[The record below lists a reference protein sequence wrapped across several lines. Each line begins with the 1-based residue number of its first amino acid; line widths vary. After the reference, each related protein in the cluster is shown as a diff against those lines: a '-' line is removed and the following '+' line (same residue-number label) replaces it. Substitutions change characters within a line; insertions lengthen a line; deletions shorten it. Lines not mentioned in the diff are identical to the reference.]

1 MKKILTSFILVLFAL
16 VLVACKTTEYTV
28 SFETNG
34 GSAVADVVVEKDDKV
49 GQPAS
54 PTRDGYIF
62 DGWYTSEQLTT
73 AYNWNAA
80 VTEDLVLYAKW
91 TELAEDQYVVSF
103 DSQGG
108 SFVAPIIVEDG
119 EAVAKPAN
127 PIREGYNFVAWNLN
141 NSAYNFATPVT
152 GNLSLVAT
160 WALKGQT
167 TKAETYYT
175 YISET
180 TNLNP
185 YSETLANASDLYS
198 LVSDALYE
206 GDYDWATAIDEGI
219 ADEVGDFTNTANLP
233 FNYFPAMAADL
244 PEDVLGNGT
253 VWRVELKSN
262 LQFVDGTPINAHTF
276 DYSYQQLLDP
286 LLLNARATNLFE
298 TDALPLVNGRK
309 YFEQNSPD
317 TDALGII
324 MYTVGGV
331 QYSVEN
337 AYYGKTDG
345 GYDIYHV
352 ENMYEDLIGPDGEL
366 AFVEDWGDA
375 AYGSNGWVLETE
387 ADAYFKV
394 GTDEKIYAPYAGW
407 TLDGVAF
414 PSVTDLPEGVEIK
427 AGAAQYAGAR
437 PAYMDAEGNRPAEL
451 DEDGIPV
458 GGEET
463 YDNAIEVLWSEVGF
477 KVIDDLTM
485 EFTLTSKKSQ
495 WQVMTQLSSAI
506 TSVVHPENFE
516 AGLIEDGTRTTYG
529 TIDNPLVA
537 FGAYELTEWEP
548 GAFFIFTRNEDFYA
562 ADDYD
567 IKTLRYD
574 IISDQSVAVAEFI
587 KGNLDV
593 AGVSGEYF
601 PVYENSEYLKLTPA
615 TTFFRFAFSLD
626 RGRDDD
632 PSNDTPIMQD
642 PDFRLALYFATDRE
656 TFVTDVRSPGYAT
669 QAILGPLYY
678 SSEQNPFS
686 YRASEQG
693 QDVMADFSP
702 DTFGY
707 DPVQA
712 KSLFDAAYAQAV
724 TDGLYEDGEVVKIE
738 FVFFDAESN
747 HTMAN
752 WLESTWENI
761 FGAKF
766 DLVKTPV
773 DNDTLDGI
781 WDNGNFD
788 LTFGGWQGMQFWAP
802 GMLQVYSDVWGAP
815 YILEVG
821 FETGNAE
828 LEVDL
833 ARGKVAVTTW
843 LAELEAITEPTET
856 DLNYI
861 DLFEEFLA
869 GFDGDMYTATYD
881 ELGRDIYYVV
891 LDYDLYDGRDVDFD
905 NITAAMEG
913 ELLRQMIN
921 IPLFTTVG
929 ASIYSSRVVF
939 DAQEYHARMGWGGL
953 KYMSLAS

>member
-1 MKKILTSFILVLFAL
+1 MKRILTSFIVLLFAL
-16 VLVACKTTEYTV
+16 ALVACKTTEYTV
-28 SFETNG
+28 SFNSNG
-34 GSAVADVVVEKDDKV
+34 GSAVTAIVVEKDGKV
-49 GQPAS
+49 VQPAS
-54 PTRDGYIF
+54 PTRDGF
-62 DGWYTSEQLTT
+62 VFNGWFTSEQLTT
-73 AYNWNAA
+73 AYDWNDA
-80 VTEDLVLYAKW
+80 VTKDLVLYAKW
-91 TELAEDQYVVSF
+91 TAIAEDQFIVSF

-108 SFVAPIIVEDG
+108 SFIAPVIVEDG
-119 EAVAKPAN
+119 DPVAKPAN
-127 PIREGYNFVAWNLN
+127 PIRTGYNFVAWTLN
-141 NSAYNFATPVT
+141 GVAYDFATPVT
-152 GNLSLVAT
+152 GNISLIAT
-160 WALKGQT
+160 WAVKGQT
-167 TKAETYYT
+167 TKAETYRT

-185 YSETLANASDLYS
+185 YSETLANASDLYG
-198 LVSDALYE
+198 LVSDALYS
-206 GDYDWATAIDEGI
+206 GDYDWATAIEEGI
-219 ADEVGDFTNTANLP
+219 ATEVGDFTNTAQLP
-233 FNYFPAMAADL
+233 FNYFPAMAASL
-244 PEDVLGNGT
+244 PVDVLGNGT
-253 VWRVELKSN
+253 VWRVTLKNN
-262 LQFVDGTPINAHTF
+262 LQFVDGTPINANTF

-298 TDALPLVNGRK
+298 TDSLPLVNGKK
-309 YFEQNSPD
+309 YFEQMSPD
-317 TDALGII
+317 TDELGMV
-324 MYTVGGV
+324 MYTIDGV

-337 AYYGKTDG
+337 AYFGETDG
-345 GYDIYHV
+345 GYDIYYP
-352 ENMYEDLIGPDGEL
+352 ENQYENLIGPDGEQ
-366 AFVEDWGDA
+366 AVVEDWGDA
-375 AYGSNGWVLETE
+375 SYGNKGWVLETQ
-387 ADAYFKV
+387 
-394 GTDEKIYAPYAGW
+394 TDEYFLVGSDGNIYAPYEGW
-407 TLDGVAF
+407 TLDGEPF
-414 PSVTDLPEGVEIK
+414 PAKTELPDGVTLVT
-427 AGAAQYAGAR
+427 YAGAY
-437 PAYMDAEGNRPAEL
+437 PAYMDADGNRPDAV
-451 DEDGIPV
+451 DENGIPV
-458 GGEET
+458 DGEET
-463 YDNAIEVLWSEVGF
+463 FDNAVEVPWSDVGF
-477 KVIDDLTM
+477 KVIDDLTI

-495 WQVMTQLSSAI
+495 WQVMTQLASAI
-506 TSVVHPENFE
+506 TSVVHPTNFE
-516 AGLIEDGTRTTYG
+516 SGKIEGGTRTNYG

-548 GAFFIFTRNEDFYA
+548 GAFFIFARNEDFYA
-562 ADDYD
+562 KDDYA
-567 IKTLRYD
+567 IKYLRYD

-626 RGRDDD
+626 RGRDENPD
-632 PSNDTPIMQD
+632 NDTPIMQD

-656 TFVTDVRSPGYAT
+656 TFVTDVRSPGYPT

-686 YRASEQG
+686 YRGSAQG
-693 QDVMADFSP
+693 QAVMDDYSP
-702 DTFGY
+702 ETFGY

-712 KSLFDAAYAQAV
+712 KALFDAAYNRAV
-724 TDGLYEDGEVVKIE
+724 ANGLYNDGEVVKIE

-752 WLESTWENI
+752 WLESTWETI
-761 FGAKF
+761 FGDKF

-773 DNDTLDGI
+773 DSDTLDNA

-833 ARGKVAVTTW
+833 ARGKVAVAQW
-843 LAELEAITEPTET
+843 LADLRDIAEPTET

-861 DLFEEFLA
+861 DLFEDFLD
-869 GFDGDMYTATYD
+869 GFNGDIYTGTYD

-891 LDYDLYDGRDVDFD
+891 LDYDLYDGRDIDFD

-913 ELLRQMIN
+913 ELLSQMIN

-929 ASIYSSRVVF
+929 ASIYSSRIVF
-939 DAQEYHARMGWGGL
+939 EAQEYHARMGWGGL
-953 KYMSLAS
+953 RYMSISQE